1 MNVDALSLN
10 HILGVDTL
18 QIPVP
23 GGDCAIILLVDKP
36 PMRKRKDGEPNVSY
50 HKSGHQPENTEDGKR
65 GTVLR
70 AILVD
75 GGHDARGPGYHGRE
89 AYTKIWNTLQGIE
102 SNYNIANYPGHE
114 GLKFDA
120 WIVTHWD
127 RDHYCGAL
135 QLFWSTLRVNE
146 AGVLDS
152 PFVRYDDNGNALTT
166 LYCPTWTGYQVP
178 GSTKFARGHHSFLDS
193 ETDVDGVTR
202 WRIRLPPPNGSK
214 GLLSYTKA
222 EYVKM
227 PFSGFFGTVVE
238 KSPQLLGLDFFTG
251 CRFQGDTPV
260 YGEDQAGYRIHGVCE
275 AFREGYTSNS
285 PTYGL
290 PTYGLDPDDKWDAK
304 YPVLLCVGAEG
315 NVMGCARKNITHA
328 TGDNYVSIMMLLIWL
343 PRKTGAWHVSLF
355 AGGDAH
361 METENQVVDFLEG
374 CTVEVI
380 KAGHHGARTSTSARL
395 LKRLQPNKFIVSA
408 GHEHGHPSKCLSVSW
423 PIE

>member
-1 MNVDALSLN
+1 
-10 HILGVDTL
+10 
-18 QIPVP
+18 
-23 GGDCAIILLVDKP
+23 
-36 PMRKRKDGEPNVSY
+36 
-50 HKSGHQPENTEDGKR
+50 
-65 GTVLR
+65 
-70 AILVD
+70 
-75 GGHDARGPGYHGRE
+75 
-89 AYTKIWNTLQGIE
+89 
-102 SNYNIANYPGHE
+102 
-114 GLKFDA
+114 
-120 WIVTHWD
+120 
-127 RDHYCGAL
+127 
-135 QLFWSTLRVNE
+135 VNE